1 MINIRII
8 CIGRLKEN
16 YWREAVEE
24 YEKRLAPYCRLEIVE
39 LKEARLPANASP
51 ADEEGVRESEGKA
64 LLAEVAAG
72 AGVGKGSAPDRA
84 GGPADY
90 VFAMDPRGRQY
101 SSPEFARHL
110 GALAASGKSRI
121 SFLIGGSLGLS
132 EAVRSGASELMSF
145 SKLTFPH
152 QMFRPVL
159 LEQIYRAFKINAGE
173 KYHK

>member
-8 CIGRLKEN
+8 CIGKLKES
-16 YWREAVEE
+16 YWREAVAE
-24 YEKRLAPYCRLEIVE
+24 YEKRLAPYCKLEIIE

-64 LLAEVAAG
+64 LLAEVAG
-72 AGVGKGSAPDRA
+72 AA
-84 GGPADY
+84 GGAAHCPGGFADY
-90 VFAMDPRGRQY
+90 VFAMDPRGKQY
-101 SSPEFARHL
+101 SSPEFAHHL
-110 GALAASGKSRI
+110 DALAASGKSRI

-132 EAVRSGASELMSF
+132 EAVRSSASELMSF

-159 LEQIYRAFKINAGE
+159 LEQIYRAFKINANE